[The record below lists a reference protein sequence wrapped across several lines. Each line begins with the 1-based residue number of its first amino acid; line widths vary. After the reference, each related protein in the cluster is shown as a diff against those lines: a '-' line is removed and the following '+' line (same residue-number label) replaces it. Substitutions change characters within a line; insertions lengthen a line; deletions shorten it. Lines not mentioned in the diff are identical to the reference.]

1 MRRFYPT
8 MRLPSRMGFSERTG
22 RGNTL
27 SQMQGMEWTP
37 MDQRYARGPIRGE
50 CIAEIEDDV
59 EQGGNSCRCAVC
71 LYLVFSGLSDT
82 FPRLSAFG
90 AKLTCTFVYLRPPR
104 SEFLAG
110 LATAFFHPGPRGTGA
125 RRLAVNVPAGLRV
138 SLASKVA

>member
-50 CIAEIEDDV
+50 CIAEIEADG
-59 EQGGNSCRCAVC
+59 EQGGNLFRRAEC
-71 LYLVFSGLSDT
+71 LNLAPRGLSET
-82 FPRLSAFG
+82 SARLSAFG
-90 AKLTCTFVYLRPPR
+90 AKLTCTV
-104 SEFLAG
+104 
-110 LATAFFHPGPRGTGA
+110 
-125 RRLAVNVPAGLRV
+125 V
-138 SLASKVA
+138 